1 MEKIIGTYHVR
12 ERERER
18 EKSVTQDHEGEEYP
32 MYNKKEEG
40 YLHFSPLALEL
51 TAF

>member
-18 EKSVTQDHEGEEYP
+18 EREKCYTGSRRRGISYVQ
-32 MYNKKEEG
+32 
-40 YLHFSPLALEL
+40 
-51 TAF
+51 